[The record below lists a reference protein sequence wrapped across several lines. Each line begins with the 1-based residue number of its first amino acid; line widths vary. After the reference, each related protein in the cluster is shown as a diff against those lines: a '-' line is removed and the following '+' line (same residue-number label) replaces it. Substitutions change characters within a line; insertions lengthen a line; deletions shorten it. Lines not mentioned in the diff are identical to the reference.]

1 MSTSR
6 FIKDRGLTFRMGLT
20 VFLNGLIYVV
30 LILAIWW
37 ILGQSTAGVIGALII
52 SAGLFFFQWYFSD
65 TIALKSMRARVVS
78 PKQAPELHVM
88 VDRLCQLADSTKP
101 RVAYSDSPVPNAFAT
116 GRSPSH
122 SVVCVTRGLLEQL
135 EPAEV
140 EAVLAHEL
148 SHVAHRDVTVM
159 TVAGVTGVIAGL
171 MMRSFLYVGGGRGR
185 GNSNTGGIPIQLAM
199 VLVGVVVYALSF
211 VLIRVLS
218 RYRELAADRAAAYL
232 TGSPSTLASALTK
245 ISGEMGRIPAQD
257 LRASSGAN
265 HLALIPAAN
274 GRDVVQFLSTHP
286 SLEQRLAQ
294 LQRISQELSRPM

>member
-1 MSTSR
+1 MATSR
-6 FIKDRGLTFRMGLT
+6 FIKDRGLSFRMGVT

-37 ILGQSTAGVIGALII
+37 ILGRSTAGAILALLI
-52 SAGLFFFQWYFSD
+52 SVGIFFFQWYFSD
-65 TIALKSMRARVVS
+65 SIALKSMRARVVT
-78 PKQAPELHVM
+78 PEEAPELHVM

-116 GRSPSH
+116 GRSPKH

-140 EAVLAHEL
+140 ESVLAHEL

-159 TVAGVTGVIAGL
+159 TVAGVTGVVAGL
-171 MMRSFLYVGGGRGR
+171 MMRSFLYSGGRGR

-199 VLVGVVVYALSF
+199 MLVGVVVYALSF

-257 LRASSGAN
+257 LRAASGAN
-265 HLALIPAAN
+265 HLALVPAIN
-274 GRDVVQFLSTHP
+274 GRDVVQLLSTHP

-294 LQRISQELSRPM
+294 LQRISEDLSRPM

>member
-1 MSTSR
+1 MATSR
-6 FIKDRGLTFRMGLT
+6 FIKDRGLTFRMGVT

-37 ILGQSTAGVIGALII
+37 ILGRSTAGAVGALVI
-52 SAGLFFFQWYFSD
+52 SVGIFFFQWYFSD
-65 TIALKSMRARVVS
+65 SIALKSMRARVVT
-78 PKQAPELHVM
+78 PEEAPELHVM

-116 GRSPSH
+116 GRSPKH
-122 SVVCVTRGLLEQL
+122 SVVCVTRGLLEEL

-140 EAVLAHEL
+140 ESVLAHEL

-159 TVAGVTGVIAGL
+159 TVAGVTGVVAGL
-171 MMRSFLYVGGGRGR
+171 MMRSFLYSGGRGR

-199 VLVGVVVYALSF
+199 MLVGVVVYALSF

-257 LRASSGAN
+257 LRAASGAN
-265 HLALIPAAN
+265 HLALVPAIN
-274 GRDVVQFLSTHP
+274 GRDVVQLLSTHP
-286 SLEQRLAQ
+286 SLEKRLAQ
-294 LQRISQELSRPM
+294 LQQISEDLSRPM

>member
-1 MSTSR
+1 MATSR
-6 FIKDRGLTFRMGLT
+6 FIKDRGLTFRMGVT

-37 ILGQSTAGVIGALII
+37 ILGRSTAGAVGALVI
-52 SAGLFFFQWYFSD
+52 SVGIFFFQWYFSD
-65 TIALKSMRARVVS
+65 SIALKSMRARVVT
-78 PKQAPELHVM
+78 PEEAPELHVM

-116 GRSPSH
+116 GRSPKH
-122 SVVCVTRGLLEQL
+122 SVVCVTRGLLEEL

-140 EAVLAHEL
+140 ESVLAHEL

-159 TVAGVTGVIAGL
+159 TVAGVTGVVAGL
-171 MMRSFLYVGGGRGR
+171 MMRSFLYSGGRGR
-185 GNSNTGGIPIQLAM
+185 GNSNTGGIPIQLAIM
-199 VLVGVVVYALSF
+199 LVGVVVYALSF

-257 LRASSGAN
+257 LRAASGAN
-265 HLALIPAAN
+265 HLALVPAIN
-274 GRDVVQFLSTHP
+274 GRDVVQLLSTHP

-294 LQRISQELSRPM
+294 LQRISEDLSRPM

>member
-1 MSTSR
+1 MATSR
-6 FIKDRGLTFRMGLT
+6 FIKDRGLSFRMGLT

-37 ILGQSTAGVIGALII
+37 ILGRSAAGAILALLI
-52 SAGLFFFQWYFSD
+52 SVGIFFFQWYFSD
-65 TIALKSMRARVVS
+65 SIALKSMRARVVT
-78 PKQAPELHVM
+78 PEEAPELHVM

-116 GRSPSH
+116 GRSPDH

-140 EAVLAHEL
+140 ESVLAHEL

-159 TVAGVTGVIAGL
+159 TVAGVTGVVAGL
-171 MMRSFLYVGGGRGR
+171 MMRSFLYSGGRGR

-199 VLVGVVVYALSF
+199 MLVGVVVYALSF

-257 LRASSGAN
+257 LRAASGAN
-265 HLALIPAAN
+265 HLALVPAIN
-274 GRDVVQFLSTHP
+274 GRDVVQLLSTHP
-286 SLEQRLAQ
+286 SLEKRLAQ
-294 LQRISQELSRPM
+294 LQQISEDLSRPM